1 MNPSSNG
8 SVGKSA
14 ESVQIRSLE
23 VLCIVGP
30 TASGKTALSIR
41 LAHLLN
47 GEIINGDSM
56 QVYRGL
62 DIGTAKIN
70 EEEKEGIRHHLFD
83 IKNPDESFSVAEFQ
97 QLVRDKIGEIRSR
110 GKLPILVGG
119 TGLYIQSVLHD
130 FRFTED
136 GSDEKVRLKYEKLA
150 EEIGSHALHRLLME
164 KDPLAAEQI
173 HPNNQR
179 RVVRALEIAEVTGK
193 GKTDIEAGRGNVPL
207 YKYVI
212 IGLTM
217 DRDKLYERIDRRVEI
232 MLENGLFKEV
242 EGLFASGLRNVQSIK
257 AIGYKE
263 IYDYFEGKVS
273 KDESVENIKRN
284 SRNYAKRQLT
294 YFRNKLQV
302 HWFDSLEDQE
312 NNLHKILNLVQEF
325 ERMN

>member
-1 MNPSSNG
+1 M
-8 SVGKSA
+8 
-14 ESVQIRSLE
+14 E
-23 VLCIVGP
+23 VLSIVGP
-30 TASGKTALSIR
+30 TASGKTAISIR
-41 LAHLLN
+41 LAQLLG

-62 DIGTAKIN
+62 DIGTAKIT
-70 EEEKEGIRHHLFD
+70 EEETEGVPHHLFD

-97 QLVRDKIGEIRSR
+97 QLVRAKIEEIQSR
-110 GKLPILVGG
+110 GKLPIIVGG

-130 FRFTED
+130 FRFTEEA
-136 GSDEKVRLKYEKLA
+136 SDETVRLKYEKLA
-150 EEIGSHALHRLLME
+150 EEIGSEALHRLLME
-164 KDPLAAEQI
+164 KDRLAAEQI

-179 RVVRALEIAEVTGK
+179 RVVRALEIAEVSGK
-193 GKTDIEAGRGNVPL
+193 GKSDIEAGRGNVPL
-207 YKYVI
+207 YKYLI

-217 DRDKLYERIDRRVEI
+217 DREKLYERINRRVDI
-232 MLENGLFKEV
+232 MMEKGLLKEV
-242 EGLFASGLRNVQSIK
+242 QGLYESGLRDVQSIK

-263 IYDYFEGKVS
+263 IYEYLDGQVS

-294 YFRNKLQV
+294 YFRNKLSV

-312 NNLHKILNLVQEF
+312 NNLRKILNLVQEF

>member
-1 MNPSSNG
+1 MP
-8 SVGKSA
+8 K
-14 ESVQIRSLE
+14 RKLE
-23 VLCIVGP
+23 VLSIVGP

-41 LAHLLN
+41 LAHVLD

-62 DIGTAKIN
+62 DIGTAKITD
-70 EEEKEGIRHHLFD
+70 EEKQGIIHHLFD

-97 QLVRDKIGEIRSR
+97 QLVRAKIEEIQGR

-130 FRFTED
+130 FRFTEEA
-136 GSDEKVRLKYEKLA
+136 SDENVRLKYEKMA
-150 EEIGSHALHRLLME
+150 KEIGPEALYSLLQE
-164 KDPLAAEQI
+164 KDPQSAELI

-193 GKTDIEAGRGNVPL
+193 GKSDIEGGRGSIAL
-207 YKYVI
+207 YNYLI

-217 DRDKLYERIDRRVEI
+217 DRDKLYERIDLRVDLMI
-232 MLENGLFKEV
+232 DQGLLREV
-242 EGLFASGLRNVQSIK
+242 EGLYNSNLRNTQSIK

-263 IYDYFEGKVS
+263 IYDFLDGKVS
-273 KDESVENIKRN
+273 KVEAVENIKRN

-294 YFRNKLQV
+294 YFRNKLNV

-312 NNLHKILNLVQEF
+312 NNLLKILNLVQEF